1 MTAAMAGEEDLTAR
15 ARIRGAAFALVAERG
30 VAGVTL
36 REAAR
41 RAAVSPGLVVHH
53 FGSRQGLL
61 DAVSEW
67 VVDHLHQATRDSAA
81 DADPVALHRSRQARF
96 DRMVAEVPHLGDY
109 VRRMLL
115 DGTPEGLAWFRRAVD
130 QSAGEIAAR
139 ERLGTARPSADVRAE
154 AALLIVLGFAP
165 VLLRPLLEH
174 ALDMDLQDPAA
185 RARWRRMQSEIL
197 TSALYQPSGEVGPGG
212 EAGRDPFLGRGSGR

>member
-1 MTAAMAGEEDLTAR
+1 MDPAMAREEDLTAR

-41 RAAVSPGLVVHH
+41 RAGVSPGLVVHH

-61 DAVSEW
+61 DAVAEW
-67 VVDHLHQATRDSAA
+67 VVDHLHRATRDSGSGG
-81 DADPVALHRSRQARF
+81 DPVAAHRSRQARF

-139 ERLGTARPSADVRAE
+139 ERLGQARPSADVRAE

-185 RARWRRMQSEIL
+185 RARWRRMQSELL
-197 TSALYQPSGEVGPGG
+197 TSALYPPT
-212 EAGRDPFLGRGSGR
+212 GRAPDADDDGRP